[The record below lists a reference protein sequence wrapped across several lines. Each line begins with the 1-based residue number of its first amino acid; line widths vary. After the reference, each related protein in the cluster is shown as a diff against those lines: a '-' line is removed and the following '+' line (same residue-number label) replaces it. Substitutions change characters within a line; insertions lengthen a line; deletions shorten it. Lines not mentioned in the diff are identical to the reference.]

1 MAAIA
6 HPLAGPL
13 ANNPHWNQAPG
24 PGQGNPAQPL
34 SRNRLDPDFN
44 LVERCLSGDEAAWE
58 ALVRTHTRRVYGFC
72 YRFTGKD
79 SEAQDLTQEGFLSVF
94 RSLKSYRS
102 DEGAF
107 ATWLAR
113 LSRNLLIDHYRRSRQ
128 DRSTDSIEE
137 QLPMIEE
144 RVATS
149 ARPEGLLAG
158 REASEILQGA
168 LQRLSA
174 GRHGALGRDRGLR
187 SWLTKALAPV
197 LQPRLVMGMALT
209 ILSFSMMARW
219 AGISPRQLSAS
230 DMDPKKIWASL
241 DDRAMRAWAR
251 SVKFYE
257 DIKIVYEI
265 QSRLR
270 DWTEQQ
276 EEEDRNAAARRPV
289 EDRRGH
295 GANPSP
301 PTAAGDRSG
310 RT

>member
-6 HPLAGPL
+6 QPLGAPL
-13 ANNPHWNQAPG
+13 ANNPHWNDVRG
-24 PGQGNPAQPL
+24 SGQGGPAQPL
-34 SRNRLDPDFN
+34 TRNRLDPDFN

-79 SEAQDLTQEGFLSVF
+79 SEAQDLTQEVFLRVF

-144 RVATS
+144 RAATS

-158 REASEILQGA
+158 REASEVLQAA
-168 LQRLSA
+168 LQRLTPDLREA
-174 GRHGALGRDRGLR
+174 VILRDLQEMEYREI
-187 SWLTKALAPV
+187 AEV
-197 LQPRLVMGMALT
+197 LKVPEGT
-209 ILSFSMMARW
+209 
-219 AGISPRQLSAS
+219 
-230 DMDPKKIWASL
+230 
-241 DDRAMRAWAR
+241 
-251 SVKFYE
+251 VK
-257 DIKIVYEI
+257 
-265 QSRLR
+265 SRLNR
-270 DWTEQQ
+270 GRAELARVLRQQ
-276 EEEDRNAAARRPV
+276 RV
-289 EDRRGH
+289 VL
-295 GANPSP
+295 
-301 PTAAGDRSG
+301 
-310 RT
+310 